1 MNGMALFAG
10 IGGLE
15 LGLHLAIPGYRS
27 VCHVERDA
35 YAAASLV
42 ARMEDKTLEEAP
54 IWDDVGTFD
63 GKPWHGVVDLISGG
77 FPCQDISTA
86 GKGAGI
92 EGARSGL
99 WSEYARIIREVGP
112 RYVFVENVPALT
124 TRGLNRVLG
133 DLASLGFDAEWD
145 CFSAAGVGAPHKRL
159 RIFIL
164 AQRVSDTI
172 GDTLREEPRRW
183 SGSSDRPGAPQTSD
197 VGIASVGDSDR
208 SRRAVYC
215 GFAEHPGCKSEPGCS
230 KVGDSDRRRREGERL
245 TQHPDELSASGNEP
259 HGHDPHGRFAWPPGP
274 GDTEGWRAYLAAGGP
289 SAAVPHPA
297 RMQREE
303 VKRDEQNGIDEGGRA
318 NRLANDVESSFRG
331 SPNGF
336 PSGLEFRVDRLR
348 CLGNAVVPQV
358 AARAFITLSRR
369 LVDA

>member
-145 CFSAAGVGAPHKRL
+145 CFSAAGVGAPHKRR

-183 SGSSDRPGAPQTSD
+183 SGSSDRPGAPQPSD
-197 VGIASVGDSDR
+197 VGIASVGD
-208 SRRAVYC
+208 A
-215 GFAEHPGCKSEPGCS
+215 
-230 KVGDSDRRRREGERL
+230 
-245 TQHPDELSASGNEP
+245 
-259 HGHDPHGRFAWPPGP
+259 PHGRFAWPPGP
-274 GDTEGWRAYLAAGGP
+274 GDTEGWRTYLEAGGS

>member
-1 MNGMALFAG
+1 MAWLYLPGSVGLSLDSTSPSPAIDLCVTSSGTPMLRPPLWPGWKTRPWRKLLSGTMLAPSTASRGMA
-10 IGGLE
+10 
-15 LGLHLAIPGYRS
+15 
-27 VCHVERDA
+27 
-35 YAAASLV
+35 
-42 ARMEDKTLEEAP
+42 
-54 IWDDVGTFD
+54 
-63 GKPWHGVVDLISGG
+63 GG

-183 SGSSDRPGAPQTSD
+183 SGSSDRPGAPQPSD
-197 VGIASVGDSDR
+197 VGIASVGD
-208 SRRAVYC
+208 A
-215 GFAEHPGCKSEPGCS
+215 
-230 KVGDSDRRRREGERL
+230 
-245 TQHPDELSASGNEP
+245 
-259 HGHDPHGRFAWPPGP
+259 PHGRFAWPPGP
-274 GDTEGWRAYLAAGGP
+274 GDTEGWRTYLEAGGP

-318 NRLANDVESSFRG
+318 NGERRAAQRARADRLANDVESSFRG